1 MTDSNNLKTETGEA
15 KNSKPRHKWL
25 KRTLIALGV
34 IVLLV
39 IVAVVA
45 VLCYLG
51 PIVEKYVEKNDIE
64 LIGRRLEMDDL
75 SINLFKGN
83 AAVDNVVLY
92 EQDDTTPF
100 AEIGRA
106 ELSLDVWD
114 ILDEHIHVTRA
125 HFVNPIIRIDQH
137 GAEFNFDDMV
147 MYIIAKYIMPE
158 DDDQSEW
165 QITIENVSIE
175 GGNIAYHDY
184 DIDQQW
190 VLSEMQLSSPN
201 LIIGNAM
208 SCIDASMCINDTAQ
222 LDGKLDINC
231 DNFDFFFE
239 GSLAEF
245 RLADTYKYWTP
256 YLNIS
261 SVNGIADATMLL
273 KGNVLDIFSMDISG
287 KISAR
292 DFAISDRRGG
302 NILSATALSTEI
314 EELNINT
321 ERYILRTLYADGFAT
336 QMLIAKDGTTNFDD
350 LFYGEP
356 EVSVETTTESI
367 GDNMYDVKE
376 RVTITTSEEVE
387 PLSDM
392 TLHIGDMR
400 LSGGSVLFADNTMHK
415 PFEYRLRNLNI
426 ESRNFDLMEKN
437 SLTLRANLQHQGSA
451 LIQWEGS
458 LTDFYNQ
465 NILAMLT
472 NVDMRDFS
480 PYVEHFTAFPV
491 TAGNLTF
498 RSQNVVTNGEL
509 SGVNNLGTHNFNVG
523 KKDKSL
529 DAEYNLPMKLGIF
542 ILTDNKH
549 NISLDLPI
557 TGRIDSPEFSYRKI
571 IMKAIGNVLL
581 KVVATP
587 FTWMAGDK
595 QNAFKHID
603 VDLLEAGFNAEHYAR
618 MDEMAAALKEDN
630 SIKVRL
636 TQRVNYNRARY
647 RLADLDLKIAYYNS
661 TRQNADERMDMLD
674 FERIREM
681 RLSRKEVAAFADSQL
696 LKRGIDPTHL
706 TAENKA
712 MALYGDIVDQQL
724 GELMMHRNRIMREYM
739 EFQHSDMPT
748 EAFVINDVVLDDMK
762 NYVGKDRYT
771 LTLVID
777 DEEVEL
783 VPTEEPISE
792 EQLDYYDAYILE
804 EEEMATEQEDTENE
818 VVTEQTTEQTPLG
831 QTTVDATEG
840 NTTTDAPTLGTDIAT
855 EKRATESEIES
866 QTEEQNN

>member
-1 MTDSNNLKTETGEA
+1 MANDNILKGENSEA
-15 KNSKPRHKWL
+15 QSSKPRRRWL

-34 IVLLV
+34 ILLLV
-39 IVAVVA
+39 IVAIAV

-51 PIVEKYVEKNDIE
+51 PIVERYVEKNDIE

-83 AAVDNVVLY
+83 ATVDNVILY
-92 EQDDTTPF
+92 EDDDTTPF

-106 ELSLDVWD
+106 ELSLDIWD
-114 ILDEHIHVTRA
+114 ILDEEIHVTRA
-125 HFVNPIIRIDQH
+125 HFVNPVIRIDQY
-137 GAEFNFDDMV
+137 GERFNFDDML

-158 DDDQSEW
+158 DDDDSEW
-165 QITIENVSIE
+165 QVTIENVSIE
-175 GGNIAYHDY
+175 GGNLAYHDH
-184 DIDQQW
+184 DIDQRW
-190 VLSEMQLSSPN
+190 ELSDMQLSTPN
-201 LIIGNAM
+201 IVIGNAM
-208 SCIDASMCINDTAQ
+208 SHIDASMRINEVAQ
-222 LDGKLDINC
+222 LEGKLDINC
-231 DNFDFFFE
+231 DNFDFLFD

-245 RLADTYKYWTP
+245 ALADTYKYWTP

-261 SVNGIADATMLL
+261 NVDGIADATMLL
-273 KGNVLDIFSMDISG
+273 EGNVLDIFSMNISG
-287 KISAR
+287 KLTAR
-292 DFAISDRRGG
+292 DFAISDRRGD
-302 NILSATALSTEI
+302 NLLSTTTLSTEI
-314 EELNINT
+314 EELNINA
-321 ERYILRTLYADGFAT
+321 ERYILRTLHAEGFAT
-336 QMLIAKDGTTNFDD
+336 QMLIANDGTTNFDD

-356 EVSVETTTESI
+356 EVSVETTTESL
-367 GDNMYDVKE
+367 GDDMYDVRE
-376 RVTITTSEEVE
+376 RVTITTTEEVA
-387 PLSDM
+387 PFSDM
-392 TLHIGDMR
+392 TLRIGDMR
-400 LSGGSVLFADNTMHK
+400 LNGGNILFADKTMHK
-415 PFEYRLRNLNI
+415 PFEYRLRNISI
-426 ESRNFDLMEKN
+426 ESQNFDLMTKN
-437 SLTLRANLQHQGSA
+437 TLTLRANLQHQGSA

-465 NILAMLT
+465 NLLAMLT

-529 DAEYNLPMKLGIF
+529 DVEYNLPMKLGIF
-542 ILTDNKH
+542 ILTDNKQ

-581 KVVATP
+581 KVVAAP
-587 FTWMAGDK
+587 FAWMAGDK

-630 SIKVRL
+630 TIKVRL
-636 TQRVNYNRARY
+636 TQRVNYDRARY

-661 TRQNADERMDMLD
+661 TQQNADERMDMLD
-674 FERIREM
+674 FERIRQM

-696 LKRGIDPTHL
+696 LARGIDPSHL
-706 TAENKA
+706 SSENKA
-712 MALYGDIVDQQL
+712 MALYGDMVDKQL
-724 GELMMHRNRIMREYM
+724 CDLMTHRNRIMREYM
-739 EFQHSDMPT
+739 EFQHSDMPS
-748 EAFVINDVVLDDMK
+748 EAFTINDVVLEDMK
-762 NYVGKDRYT
+762 SYVGKDRYT
-771 LTLVID
+771 VTLIID
-777 DEEVEL
+777 DEEIEL
-783 VPTEEPISE
+783 APTEEEISD

-804 EEEMATEQEDTENE
+804 DEETTAEQEGVEE
-818 VVTEQTTEQTPLG
+818 ATTEQTISE
-831 QTTVDATEG
+831 QTEERVIENTAEDGTSTES
-840 NTTTDAPTLGTDIAT
+840 PTLGTDIAT
-855 EKRATESEIES
+855 SNDATESETPS

>member
-1 MTDSNNLKTETGEA
+1 MANDNNLKTEKGEA
-15 KNSKPRHKWL
+15 QNSKPRRRWL

-34 IVLLV
+34 ILLLV
-39 IVAVVA
+39 IIAVAV

-64 LIGRRLEMDDL
+64 LIGRRLEMDNL

-83 AAVDNVVLY
+83 ATVDNVVLY
-92 EQDDTTPF
+92 EEDDTTPF

-106 ELSLDVWD
+106 ELSLDIWD
-114 ILDEHIHVTRA
+114 ILDDHIHVTRA
-125 HFVNPIIRIDQH
+125 HFVNPVIRIDQQ
-137 GAEFNFDDMV
+137 GSEFNFDDML

-158 DDDQSEW
+158 DDDDSEW
-165 QITIENVSIE
+165 QVTIENVSIE
-175 GGNIAYHDY
+175 GGNLAYHDH
-184 DIDQQW
+184 DIDQRW
-190 VLSEMQLSSPN
+190 VLSEMQLSTPN
-201 LIIGNAM
+201 LIIDNAM
-208 SCIDASMCINDTAQ
+208 SHIDASMRINEAAQ
-222 LDGKLDINC
+222 LEGKLDINC
-231 DNFDFFFE
+231 DNFDFLFD

-245 RLADTYKYWTP
+245 SLADTYKYWTP
-256 YLNIS
+256 YLNIG
-261 SVNGIADATMLL
+261 SVGGIADAQMLL
-273 KGNVLDIFSMDISG
+273 KGNVLDIFSMDITG
-287 KISAR
+287 KLTAR

-302 NILSATALSTEI
+302 NLLSATTLSTEV
-314 EELNINT
+314 EELNINA
-321 ERYILRTLYADGFAT
+321 ERYILRTLHADGFAT
-336 QMLIAKDGTTNFDD
+336 QMLIAEDGTTNLDD

-356 EVSVETTTESI
+356 EVSVETTTESL
-367 GDNMYDVKE
+367 GDDMYDVKE
-376 RVTITTSEEVE
+376 RVTITTSEEVA
-387 PLSDM
+387 PFSDM
-392 TLHIGDMR
+392 TLRIGDMR
-400 LSGGSVLFADNTMHK
+400 LSGGNVLFADNTMHK
-415 PFEYRLRNLNI
+415 PFEYRLRNISI
-426 ESRNFDLMEKN
+426 ESQNFDLMSKN

-465 NILAMLT
+465 NLLAMLT

-542 ILTDNKH
+542 ILTDNKQ

-581 KVVATP
+581 KVVAAP

-630 SIKVRL
+630 TIKVRL
-636 TQRVNYNRARY
+636 TQRVNYDRARY

-661 TRQNADERMDMLD
+661 TQQNADERMDMLD

-696 LKRGIDPTHL
+696 VARGIDPAHL
-706 TAENKA
+706 TSENKA
-712 MALYGDIVDQQL
+712 MALYGDMVDKQL
-724 GELMMHRNRIMREYM
+724 SDLMTHRNRIMREYM

-748 EAFVINDVVLDDMK
+748 EAFLINDVVLEDMK

-771 LTLVID
+771 VTLIID
-777 DEEVEL
+777 DEEIEL
-783 VPTEEPISE
+783 APTEEEISD

-804 EEEMATEQEDTENE
+804 EEETTAEQENVEE
-818 VVTEQTTEQTPLG
+818 ATTEQTIPA
-831 QTTVDATEG
+831 QTEERVIE
-840 NTTTDAPTLGTDIAT
+840 NTTEDETSTNTTTLGTDIAT
-855 EKRATESEIES
+855 SNDATESETPS

>member
-1 MTDSNNLKTETGEA
+1 MANDNNLKTEKGEA
-15 KNSKPRHKWL
+15 QNSKPRRRWL

-34 IVLLV
+34 VLLLV
-39 IVAVVA
+39 IIAVAV

-64 LIGRRLEMDDL
+64 LIGRRLEMDNL

-83 AAVDNVVLY
+83 ATVDNVILY
-92 EQDDTTPF
+92 EEDDTTPF

-106 ELSLDVWD
+106 ELSLDIWD
-114 ILDEHIHVTRA
+114 ILDDHIHVTRA
-125 HFVNPIIRIDQH
+125 HFVNPVIRIDQQ
-137 GAEFNFDDMV
+137 GSEFNFDDML

-158 DDDQSEW
+158 DDDDSEW
-165 QITIENVSIE
+165 QVTIENVSIE
-175 GGNIAYHDY
+175 GGNLAYHDH
-184 DIDQQW
+184 DIDQRW
-190 VLSEMQLSSPN
+190 VLSEMQLSTPN
-201 LIIGNAM
+201 LIIDNAM
-208 SCIDASMCINDTAQ
+208 SHIDASMRINEAAQ
-222 LDGKLDINC
+222 LEGKLDINC
-231 DNFDFFFE
+231 DNFDFLFD

-245 RLADTYKYWTP
+245 SLADTYKYWTP
-256 YLNIS
+256 YLNIG
-261 SVNGIADATMLL
+261 SVGGIADAQMLL
-273 KGNVLDIFSMDISG
+273 KGNVLDIFSMDITG
-287 KISAR
+287 KLTAR

-302 NILSATALSTEI
+302 NLLSATTLSTEV
-314 EELNINT
+314 EELNINA
-321 ERYILRTLYADGFAT
+321 ERYILRTLHADGFAT
-336 QMLIAKDGTTNFDD
+336 QMLIAEDGTTNLDD

-356 EVSVETTTESI
+356 EVSVETTTESL
-367 GDNMYDVKE
+367 GDDMYDVKE
-376 RVTITTSEEVE
+376 RVTITTSEEVA
-387 PLSDM
+387 PFSDM
-392 TLHIGDMR
+392 TLRIGDMR
-400 LSGGSVLFADNTMHK
+400 LSGGNVLFADNTMHK
-415 PFEYRLRNLNI
+415 PFEYRLRNISI
-426 ESRNFDLMEKN
+426 ESQNFDLMSKN

-465 NILAMLT
+465 NLLAMLT

-529 DAEYNLPMKLGIF
+529 DAEYNLPMKFGIF
-542 ILTDNKH
+542 ILTDNKQ

-581 KVVATP
+581 KVVAAP

-630 SIKVRL
+630 TIKVRL
-636 TQRVNYNRARY
+636 TQRVNYDRARY

-661 TRQNADERMDMLD
+661 TQQNADERMDMLD

-696 LKRGIDPTHL
+696 VARGIDPARL

-712 MALYGDIVDQQL
+712 MALYGDMVDKQL
-724 GELMMHRNRIMREYM
+724 SDLMTHRNRIMREYM

-748 EAFVINDVVLDDMK
+748 EAFLINDVVLEDMK

-771 LTLVID
+771 VTLIID
-777 DEEVEL
+777 DEEIEL
-783 VPTEEPISE
+783 APTEEEISD

-804 EEEMATEQEDTENE
+804 EEETTAEQENVEE
-818 VVTEQTTEQTPLG
+818 ATTEQTIPE
-831 QTTVDATEG
+831 QTEERVIE
-840 NTTTDAPTLGTDIAT
+840 NTTEDETSTNTTTLGTDIAT
-855 EKRATESEIES
+855 SNDATESETPS

>member
-1 MTDSNNLKTETGEA
+1 MANDNNLKTEKGEA
-15 KNSKPRHKWL
+15 QNSKPRRRWL

-34 IVLLV
+34 ILLLV
-39 IVAVVA
+39 IIAVAV

-64 LIGRRLEMDDL
+64 LIGRRLEMDNL

-83 AAVDNVVLY
+83 ATVDNVILY
-92 EQDDTTPF
+92 EEDDTTPF

-106 ELSLDVWD
+106 ELSLDIWD
-114 ILDEHIHVTRA
+114 ILDDHIHVTRA
-125 HFVNPIIRIDQH
+125 HFVNPVIRIDQQ
-137 GAEFNFDDMV
+137 GSEFNFDDML

-158 DDDQSEW
+158 DDDDSEW
-165 QITIENVSIE
+165 QVTIENVSIE
-175 GGNIAYHDY
+175 GGNLAYHDH
-184 DIDQQW
+184 DIDQRW
-190 VLSEMQLSSPN
+190 VLSEMQLSTPN
-201 LIIGNAM
+201 LIIDNAM
-208 SCIDASMCINDTAQ
+208 SHIDASMRINEAAQ
-222 LDGKLDINC
+222 LEGKLDINC
-231 DNFDFFFE
+231 DNFDFLFD

-245 RLADTYKYWTP
+245 SLADTYKYWTP
-256 YLNIS
+256 YLNIG
-261 SVNGIADATMLL
+261 SVGGIADAQMLL
-273 KGNVLDIFSMDISG
+273 KGNVLDIFSMDITG
-287 KISAR
+287 KLTAR

-302 NILSATALSTEI
+302 NLLSATTLSTEV
-314 EELNINT
+314 EELNINA
-321 ERYILRTLYADGFAT
+321 ERYILRTLHADGFAT
-336 QMLIAKDGTTNFDD
+336 QMLIAEDGTTNLDD

-356 EVSVETTTESI
+356 EVSVETTTESL
-367 GDNMYDVKE
+367 GDDMYDVKE
-376 RVTITTSEEVE
+376 RVTITTSEEVA
-387 PLSDM
+387 PFSDM
-392 TLHIGDMR
+392 TLRIGDMR
-400 LSGGSVLFADNTMHK
+400 LSGGNVLFADNTMHK
-415 PFEYRLRNLNI
+415 PFEYRLRNISI
-426 ESRNFDLMEKN
+426 ESQNFDLMSKN

-465 NILAMLT
+465 NLLAMLT

-509 SGVNNLGTHNFNVG
+509 NGVNNLGTHNFNVG

-542 ILTDNKH
+542 ILTDNKQ

-581 KVVATP
+581 KVVAAP

-630 SIKVRL
+630 TIKVRL
-636 TQRVNYNRARY
+636 TQRVNYDRARY

-661 TRQNADERMDMLD
+661 TQQNADERMDMLD

-696 LKRGIDPTHL
+696 VARGIDPAHL
-706 TAENKA
+706 TSENKA
-712 MALYGDIVDQQL
+712 MALYGDMVDKQL
-724 GELMMHRNRIMREYM
+724 SDLMTHRNRIMREYM

-748 EAFVINDVVLDDMK
+748 EAFLINDVVLEDMK

-771 LTLVID
+771 VTLIID
-777 DEEVEL
+777 DEEIEL
-783 VPTEEPISE
+783 APTEEEISD

-804 EEEMATEQEDTENE
+804 EEETTAEQENVEE
-818 VVTEQTTEQTPLG
+818 ATTEQTIPE
-831 QTTVDATEG
+831 QTEERVIE
-840 NTTTDAPTLGTDIAT
+840 NTTEDETSTNTTTLGTDIAT
-855 EKRATESEIES
+855 SNDATESETPS

>member
-1 MTDSNNLKTETGEA
+1 MANDNNLKTEKGEA
-15 KNSKPRHKWL
+15 QNSKPRRRWL

-34 IVLLV
+34 ILLLV
-39 IVAVVA
+39 IIAVAV

-64 LIGRRLEMDDL
+64 LIGRRLEMDNL

-83 AAVDNVVLY
+83 ATVDNVVLY
-92 EQDDTTPF
+92 EEDDTTPF

-106 ELSLDVWD
+106 ELSLDIWD
-114 ILDEHIHVTRA
+114 ILDDHIHVTRA
-125 HFVNPIIRIDQH
+125 HFINPVIRIDQQ
-137 GAEFNFDDMV
+137 GSEFNFDDML

-158 DDDQSEW
+158 DDDDSEW
-165 QITIENVSIE
+165 QVTIENVSIE
-175 GGNIAYHDY
+175 GGNLAYHDH
-184 DIDQQW
+184 DIDQRW
-190 VLSEMQLSSPN
+190 VLSEMQLSTPN
-201 LIIGNAM
+201 LIIDNAM
-208 SCIDASMCINDTAQ
+208 SHIDASMRINEAAQ
-222 LDGKLDINC
+222 LEGKLDINC
-231 DNFDFFFE
+231 DNFDFLFD

-245 RLADTYKYWTP
+245 SLADTYKYWTP
-256 YLNIS
+256 YLNIG
-261 SVNGIADATMLL
+261 SVGGIADAQMLL
-273 KGNVLDIFSMDISG
+273 KGNVLDIFSMDITG
-287 KISAR
+287 KLTAR

-302 NILSATALSTEI
+302 NLLSATTLSTEV
-314 EELNINT
+314 EELNINA
-321 ERYILRTLYADGFAT
+321 ERYILRTLHADGFAT
-336 QMLIAKDGTTNFDD
+336 QMLIAEDGTTNLDD

-356 EVSVETTTESI
+356 EVSVETTTESL
-367 GDNMYDVKE
+367 GDDMYDVKE
-376 RVTITTSEEVE
+376 RVTITTSEEVA
-387 PLSDM
+387 PFSDM
-392 TLHIGDMR
+392 TLRIGDMR
-400 LSGGSVLFADNTMHK
+400 LSGGNVLFADNTMHK
-415 PFEYRLRNLNI
+415 PFEYRLRNISI
-426 ESRNFDLMEKN
+426 ESQNFDLMSKN

-465 NILAMLT
+465 NLLAMLT

-542 ILTDNKH
+542 ILTDNKQ

-581 KVVATP
+581 KVVAAP

-630 SIKVRL
+630 TIKVRL
-636 TQRVNYNRARY
+636 TQRVNYDRARY

-661 TRQNADERMDMLD
+661 TQQNADERMDMLD

-696 LKRGIDPTHL
+696 VARGIDPAHL
-706 TAENKA
+706 TSENKA
-712 MALYGDIVDQQL
+712 MALYGDMVDKQL
-724 GELMMHRNRIMREYM
+724 SDLMTHRNRIMREYM

-748 EAFVINDVVLDDMK
+748 EAFLINDVVLEDMK

-771 LTLVID
+771 VTLIID
-777 DEEVEL
+777 DEEIEL
-783 VPTEEPISE
+783 APTEEEISD

-804 EEEMATEQEDTENE
+804 EEETTAEQENVEE
-818 VVTEQTTEQTPLG
+818 ATTEQTIPE
-831 QTTVDATEG
+831 QTEERVIE
-840 NTTTDAPTLGTDIAT
+840 NTTEDETSTNTTTLGTDIAT
-855 EKRATESEIES
+855 SNDATESETPS

>member
-1 MTDSNNLKTETGEA
+1 MANDNNLKNEKGEA
-15 KNSKPRHKWL
+15 QNSKPRRRWL

-34 IVLLV
+34 ILLLV
-39 IVAVVA
+39 IIAVAV

-64 LIGRRLEMDDL
+64 LIGRRLEMDNL

-83 AAVDNVVLY
+83 ATVDNVILY
-92 EQDDTTPF
+92 EEDDTTPF

-106 ELSLDVWD
+106 ELSLDIWD
-114 ILDEHIHVTRA
+114 ILDDHIHVTRA
-125 HFVNPIIRIDQH
+125 HFINPVIRIDQQ
-137 GAEFNFDDMV
+137 GSEFNFDDML

-158 DDDQSEW
+158 DDDDSEW
-165 QITIENVSIE
+165 QVTIENVSIE
-175 GGNIAYHDY
+175 GGNLAYHDH
-184 DIDQQW
+184 DIDQRW
-190 VLSEMQLSSPN
+190 VLSEMQLSTPN
-201 LIIGNAM
+201 LIIDNAM
-208 SCIDASMCINDTAQ
+208 SHIDASMRINEAAQ
-222 LDGKLDINC
+222 LEGKLDINC
-231 DNFDFFFE
+231 DNFDFLFD

-245 RLADTYKYWTP
+245 SLADTYKYWTP
-256 YLNIS
+256 YLNIG
-261 SVNGIADATMLL
+261 SVGGIADAQMLL
-273 KGNVLDIFSMDISG
+273 KGNVLDIFSMDITG
-287 KISAR
+287 KLTAR

-302 NILSATALSTEI
+302 NLLSATTLSTEV
-314 EELNINT
+314 EELNINA
-321 ERYILRTLYADGFAT
+321 ERYILRTLHADGFAT
-336 QMLIAKDGTTNFDD
+336 QMLIAENGTTNLDD

-356 EVSVETTTESI
+356 EVSVETTTESL
-367 GDNMYDVKE
+367 GDDMYDVKE
-376 RVTITTSEEVE
+376 RVTITTSEEVA
-387 PLSDM
+387 PFSDM
-392 TLHIGDMR
+392 TLRIGDMR
-400 LSGGSVLFADNTMHK
+400 LSGGNVLFADNTMHK
-415 PFEYRLRNLNI
+415 PFEYRLRNISI
-426 ESRNFDLMEKN
+426 ESQNFDLMSKN

-465 NILAMLT
+465 NLLAMLT

-542 ILTDNKH
+542 ILTDNKQ

-581 KVVATP
+581 KVVAAP

-630 SIKVRL
+630 TIKVRL
-636 TQRVNYNRARY
+636 TQRVNYDRARY

-661 TRQNADERMDMLD
+661 TQQNADERMDMLD

-696 LKRGIDPTHL
+696 VARGIDPAHL
-706 TAENKA
+706 TSENKA
-712 MALYGDIVDQQL
+712 MALYGDMVDKQL
-724 GELMMHRNRIMREYM
+724 SDLMTHRNRIMREYM

-748 EAFVINDVVLDDMK
+748 EAFLINDVVLEDMK

-771 LTLVID
+771 VTLIID
-777 DEEVEL
+777 DEEIEL
-783 VPTEEPISE
+783 APTEEEISD

-804 EEEMATEQEDTENE
+804 EEETTAEQENVEE
-818 VVTEQTTEQTPLG
+818 ATTEQTIPE
-831 QTTVDATEG
+831 QTEERVIE
-840 NTTTDAPTLGTDIAT
+840 NTTEDETSTNTTTLGTDIAT
-855 EKRATESEIES
+855 SNDATESETPS